1 MNNDTSYI
9 YGRNA
14 VLEALKSNS
23 NISKIFISFGAE
35 SPQISSIYSLA
46 SKKKIACVTFD
57 KRKFAELERKVC
69 ESGAK
74 SQGVIA
80 LKQIVDTITIAELIH
95 ISRAVKNPLI
105 VLLDEITDPH
115 NLGAIAR
122 SAECCGASG
131 LILPERNT
139 SPITPVA
146 IKSSA
151 GALEYI
157 PIAYTTNLNNAITQ
171 LKDNGYW
178 IVGTSDKSAKP
189 YTEKIYNSPIGL
201 VIGSEGKG
209 IRPSIIK
216 HCDFLVSIDMMG
228 KISSLNASVAAGV
241 IMFEI
246 LRQKKEGKDAR

>member
-14 VLEALKSNS
+14 VLEALKSGNKV
-23 NISKIFISFGAE
+23 SKVFLCFGVD
-35 SPQISSIYSLA
+35 SPQIKSIYAIA
-46 SKKKIACVTFD
+46 SKSKIPCVTFD
-57 KRKFAELERKVC
+57 KRKFAELERKI
-69 ESGAK
+69 STANIK
-74 SQGVIA
+74 TQGVIA
-80 LKQIVDTITIAELIH
+80 LKQIVDTISIAELLE
-95 ISRAVKNPLI
+95 ISQNKKNPLI

-122 SAECCGASG
+122 TAECVGASG

-146 IKSSA
+146 IKASA

-171 LKDNGYW
+171 LKDNGFW

-201 VIGSEGKG
+201 IIGSEGKG

-216 HCDFLVSIDMMG
+216 HCDFLVSIEMQG

-246 LRQKKEGKDAR
+246 LRQRTN